1 MLKRQPAAAWRR
13 SLPACNSSS
22 ALRVLLQSK
31 TIAHGGPLRRG
42 WISRRLY
49 IDNDRVLDIDQIV
62 VRIGKEGGSAVRC
75 GPPRRRIGR
84 CNELRCDLACGPE
97 RGIIENGQIFLDRAA
112 CRVPRQTRG
121 TFKAGAVA
129 GIGLD

>member
-42 WISRRLY
+42 WIIEPRQNQPLLGGGYPAQAPQEAVPAIGSGFDLPRGAVFRLRY
-49 IDNDRVLDIDQIV
+49 
-62 VRIGKEGGSAVRC
+62 S
-75 GPPRRRIGR
+75 
-84 CNELRCDLACGPE
+84 
-97 RGIIENGQIFLDRAA
+97 RAA
-112 CRVPRQTRG
+112 ATRS
-121 TFKAGAVA
+121 AEDA
-129 GIGLD
+129 IGGLNS